1 MVWNLGLQAGFYL
14 KSIGDNSFSCQKLG
28 KIVVTILAGEG
39 AEEVLPSVLLSL
51 SGDDGYRKN
60 AATSAGAGFSF
71 NDLFPGS
78 FYLRPLLKVTFH
90 FIFFTTKFVCLG
102 NGLAC
107 QLDHK
112 AQANHQFGGV
122 QTVFSANCR
131 NTALHQQ
138 HRPLRWDLV
147 KSRKLCSLP
156 EELPTGSLD
165 ICIPENPFL

>member
-1 MVWNLGLQAGFYL
+1 MVWKLGLQAGFYL

-51 SGDDGYRKN
+51 SGDNGYRKN

-90 FIFFTTKFVCLG
+90 FIFSQPNLCVLG
-102 NGLAC
+102 MDLHVNLIIKLKPTISLEGFKQFFLLTAGI
-107 QLDHK
+107 QLC
-112 AQANHQFGGV
+112 
-122 QTVFSANCR
+122 TS
-131 NTALHQQ
+131 
-138 HRPLRWDLV
+138 
-147 KSRKLCSLP
+147 S
-156 EELPTGSLD
+156 TGH
-165 ICIPENPFL
+165 